1 VAELSDKKR
10 ILKELIKK
18 LHQGASPQEVKKEF
32 QEAFEDV
39 TPTAIAQAEEE
50 LIKEGMPREEVH
62 RLCEVHIAAFR
73 ESLER
78 QETLAP
84 EGHPIH
90 ILMEE
95 HKILLGF
102 AARLKD
108 LSGKMKTKSDFGSV
122 ANEVEQLRELERQLK
137 DSESHYLREENVLF
151 PYLEKHGITQPPA
164 MMWMDHDKIR
174 EMKKNLY
181 TLVNSHKGI
190 AFGDFVRKL
199 EESAISLAE
208 MLSGHFYKENNIL
221 FPTGLKVI
229 ADNEWKEIRSQFD
242 DLGYPSFT
250 PESARAAFAEVETSA
265 SEVEVAGAL
274 PFETG
279 SMSKDEIEAIFS
291 SLPVDIT
298 FVDKDDTVR
307 FFSQTK
313 ERIFPRTKAV
323 IGRKV
328 QQCHP
333 QKSLHLVEQIL
344 EDFRS
349 GRKELAEFWINSKG
363 TLIHIRYFPVRDKDG
378 NYLGCVEVTQDITDI
393 QKIKGEKRLL

>member
-1 VAELSDKKR
+1 MNQPSGMREDKKGM
-10 ILKELIKK
+10 LKELIRK
-18 LHQGASPQEVKKEF
+18 LHHGADPEEMREKFKG
-32 QEAFEDV
+32 AFKDV
-39 TPTAIAQAEEE
+39 TPTEIARIEEE
-50 LIKEGMPREEVH
+50 LIKEGMPKEEIH
-62 RLCEVHIAAFR
+62 RLCDVHIAAFR

-122 ANEVEQLRELERQLK
+122 GNEMEQLRELERQLK
-137 DSESHYLREENVLF
+137 DSESHYLREENVLS
-151 PYLEKHGITQPPA
+151 PYLERHGITQPPA
-164 MMWMDHDKIR
+164 MMWMEHDKIR

-181 TLVNSHKGI
+181 TLVDSRERLV
-190 AFGDFVRKL
+190 FQDFVKQL

-229 ADNEWKEIRSQFD
+229 ADNEWKEIRRQFD

-250 PESARAAFAEVETSA
+250 PESARAAFAEVETPA
-265 SEVEVAGAL
+265 SEAEVAGAL

-279 SMSKDEIEAIFS
+279 SMSKDEIEAILS
-291 SLPVDIT
+291 ALPVDIT

-349 GRKELAEFWINSKG
+349 GRKELA
-363 TLIHIRYFPVRDKDG
+363 
-378 NYLGCVEVTQDITDI
+378 
-393 QKIKGEKRLL
+393 